1 MSKED
6 IDASEAPLMDHLLEL
21 RSRLVWSV
29 AGFAI
34 AFLGSFYF
42 SSDILAL
49 LIKPFRWGTG
59 TDVSLI
65 SIKLLGV
72 FLVKLKIAMF
82 GGMFIAF
89 PLIATQIYRFMAPGL
104 YKHERQMLFPYLIA
118 TPVFFVLGACL
129 VYFFLLPVA
138 IKFFYG
144 LAAGT
149 GTDGK
154 PGITLMPDIEAYL
167 DFVMMLILAFG
178 LTFQLPVIL
187 TLLGQIGVVTAQ
199 QLRKGRRFALV
210 GVCAVAAVITPP
222 DPISMLA
229 MAVPLAGLY
238 EIAVFAVA
246 YLEKRRNAAR
256 AKKDAAEAAE
266 EAAEKAAEEAKK
278 AAEEQARLPS
288 S

>member
-1 MSKED
+1 MSKNE
-6 IDASEAPLMDHLLEL
+6 IDASEAPLMDHLMEL

-34 AFLGSFYF
+34 AFIVSFYF
-42 SSDILAL
+42 SSDLLAL
-49 LIKPFRWGTG
+49 LIKPFKWGTG
-59 TDVSLI
+59 ADVSLI

-89 PLIATQIYRFMAPGL
+89 PLIATQMYRFMAPGL
-104 YKHERQMLFPYLIA
+104 YKNERQVLAPYLFA
-118 TPVFFVLGACL
+118 TPVFFVLGAAL

-138 IKFFYG
+138 IKFFYS

-149 GTDGK
+149 GSDGHA
-154 PGITLMPDIEAYL
+154 GILLMPDVEAYL

-178 LTFQLPVIL
+178 LTFQLPVVL
-187 TLLGQIGVVTAQ
+187 TLLGQIGVVTAA
-199 QLRKGRRFALV
+199 QLRSGRRFAVV

-229 MAVPLAGLY
+229 MAVPLGLLY
-238 EIAVFAVA
+238 ELAVFAVSL
-246 YLEKRRNAAR
+246 LEKRRNAAK
-256 AKKDAAEAAE
+256 AKKDAKEAAE
-266 EAAEKAAEEAKK
+266 DAAEATR
-278 AAEEQARLPS
+278 EQAKLPINPV
-288 S
+288 